1 METGNRIESFKGSFH
16 HFSWKVFLTESQK
29 NIGNTT
35 YHITDIPAAL
45 VHENSNGK
53 RRESGTP
60 LHFPWCYTFFNQ
72 SYNGLMH
79 WHKSYESHLPLY
91 ILSSNSVIPLHLK
104 PPAYIRPVRHL
115 PVVWPGLHG
124 HPPLVEIFVD
134 GPLHAVA
141 TNHWDLRT
149 LWKQQV
155 GRFLFHKIRHFLLE
169 MFVKVQ
175 FSNINSTIAE
185 WQDNDMPSFE
195 AKEKHE
201 MIVVSHS

>member
-91 ILSSNSVIPLHLK
+91 ILSLK
-104 PPAYIRPVRHL
+104 FRH
-115 PVVWPGLHG
+115 PTSFKTSCIYQARAAPSRGLTRTSWAPTLSG
-124 HPPLVEIFVD
+124 DFCWW
-134 GPLHAVA
+134 AVA
-141 TNHWDLRT
+141 CRCDKSLGSEDL
-149 LWKQQV
+149 
-155 GRFLFHKIRHFLLE
+155 
-169 MFVKVQ
+169 VKTT
-175 FSNINSTIAE
+175 S
-185 WQDNDMPSFE
+185 W
-195 AKEKHE
+195 
-201 MIVVSHS
+201 